1 MVLNSFSLHVGDKG
15 FKEQHGPREENNF
28 FTSKSKRICRLNK
41 KNDHSFFSFQHLN
54 ILVVLALVI
63 KVPMVIYS
71 FFLQLSKYR
80 YVTINENSLRYS
92 VGPSGYNLFLLC
104 PLVSMFYTLL

>member
-1 MVLNSFSLHVGDKG
+1 MLGTKVLKPKKKNSMVHVKKAI
-15 FKEQHGPREENNF
+15 FLLQ
-28 FTSKSKRICRLNK
+28 KSKRICRLNK
-41 KNDHSFFSFQHLN
+41 KNDHSFFSVQHLN